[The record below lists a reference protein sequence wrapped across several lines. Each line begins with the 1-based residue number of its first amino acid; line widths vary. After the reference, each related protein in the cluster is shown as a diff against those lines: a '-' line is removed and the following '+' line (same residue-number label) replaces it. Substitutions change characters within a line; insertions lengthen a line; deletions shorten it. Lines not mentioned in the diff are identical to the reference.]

1 MSEFREASM
10 LKRSTTYHT
19 NSITPSNMMLLAEL
33 VMEINIDSIAHE
45 VKYQARGIPTYYC

>member
-1 MSEFREASM
+1 M